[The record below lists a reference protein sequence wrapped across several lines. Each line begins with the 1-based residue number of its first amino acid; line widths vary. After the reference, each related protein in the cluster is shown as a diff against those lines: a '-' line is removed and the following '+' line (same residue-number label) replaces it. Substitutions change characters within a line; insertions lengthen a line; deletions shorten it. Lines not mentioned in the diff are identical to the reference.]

1 MSKFPERNNGTHR
14 LMMNAKLNPQDYTDI
29 RNQIK
34 KHEGIISELKD
45 TLKKVNNIVERYY
58 SNETNRM

>member
-29 RNQIK
+29 RNYIK
-34 KHEGIISELKD
+34 ALEGENKKFVDLLKG
-45 TLKKVNNIVERYY
+45 KQCKR
-58 SNETNRM
+58 